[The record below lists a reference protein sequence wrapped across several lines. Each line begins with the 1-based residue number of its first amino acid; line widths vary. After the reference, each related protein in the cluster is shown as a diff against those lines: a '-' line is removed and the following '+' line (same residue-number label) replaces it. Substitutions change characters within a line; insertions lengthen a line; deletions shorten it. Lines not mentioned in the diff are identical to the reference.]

1 MILAKQDQ
9 LQQRGEK
16 KFKSKQYWRSNI
28 FIFVKIM
35 KIAAICFQCIELML
49 KDFYVFLFMLHE
61 PRGLAGAPILKR
73 Q

>member
-35 KIAAICFQCIELML
+35 KIAAICFWCVEFMPKISTVFRLYFSKLLKIKQCSI
-49 KDFYVFLFMLHE
+49 VN
-61 PRGLAGAPILKR
+61 P
-73 Q
+73 